1 VIRAGFAINGTW
13 PMRTERG
20 ARSVGI
26 GTNALA
32 SSIIMVC
39 RPRGAGATTITVP
52 QFLRELRRDL
62 PDALRA
68 MRQGNI
74 APVDLAQAS
83 IGPGMA
89 IFSRHASVTGA
100 DGKPMHVSDAL
111 KRINEVLDEVL
122 AEQEGD
128 FDADTRFAI
137 AWFETHGFDDGAFG
151 TADTL
156 ARAKNTS
163 VDGIAQAGIVQ
174 SGGGK
179 VRLLRPS
186 ELPTDWDPATDARR
200 TVWEATHHLIRV
212 LEANGEAEAG
222 ALARRLG
229 GDAEVARD
237 LAYRLFAICERKNR
251 SVDARSYNA
260 LVQSWGGVVARATE
274 QVGGTGP
281 MAQARLV

>member
-1 VIRAGFAINGTW
+1 
-13 PMRTERG
+13 
-20 ARSVGI
+20 
-26 GTNALA
+26 
-32 SSIIMVC
+32 
-39 RPRGAGATTITVP
+39 
-52 QFLRELRRDL
+52 
-62 PDALRA
+62 
-68 MRQGNI
+68 
-74 APVDLAQAS
+74 
-83 IGPGMA
+83 MA

-100 DGKPMHVSDAL
+100 DGKPMPVSDAL

-128 FDADTRFAI
+128 FDPDTRFAI
-137 AWFETHGFDDGAFG
+137 AWFETHGFVEGDFG
-151 TADTL
+151 TANTL
-156 ARAKNTS
+156 ATAKNTS
-163 VDGIAQAGIVQ
+163 VEGIAQSGIVQ

-179 VRLLRPS
+179 VRLLSPS
-186 ELPTDWDPATDARR
+186 ELPTDWDPATDTRR

-260 LVQSWGGVVARATE
+260 LVQSWGGVMARATE
-274 QVGGTGP
+274 QAGGTGP
-281 MAQARLV
+281 MAQPRLV

>member
-1 VIRAGFAINGTW
+1 
-13 PMRTERG
+13 
-20 ARSVGI
+20 
-26 GTNALA
+26 
-32 SSIIMVC
+32 
-39 RPRGAGATTITVP
+39 
-52 QFLRELRRDL
+52 
-62 PDALRA
+62 

-100 DGKPMHVSDAL
+100 DGKPMPVSDAL

-137 AWFETHGFDDGAFG
+137 AWFEDHGFADGPFG
-151 TADTL
+151 SANTL
-156 ARAKNTS
+156 AQAKNTS
-163 VDGIAQAGIVQ
+163 VDGIAQSGIVQ

-179 VRLLRPS
+179 VRILRPS
-186 ELPTDWDPATDARR
+186 ELPADWDPTADTRR
-200 TVWEATHHLIRV
+200 TVWEATHHLIRG
-212 LEANGEAEAG
+212 LEAKGEAEAG

-251 SVDARSYNA
+251 SVDARPYNA
-260 LVQSWGGVVARATE
+260 LVQAWGGVVARATE
-274 QVGGTGP
+274 QAGGAGP